1 MPLIPSSVSSE
12 QQQQKRVATYNTKTD
27 MSYAMNELTNL
38 IVNHES
44 ILMKPVPISHNN
56 LMGESSSSSNNAE
69 QLFDNEIY
77 FRVCIYN
84 DIKSILTINRVTISF

>member
-12 QQQQKRVATYNTKTD
+12 QQQQKRVVTYNTKTD
-27 MSYAMNELTNL
+27 MSYAMKELTNL
-38 IVNHES
+38 IVYHES
-44 ILMKPVPISHNN
+44 ILMKPVSISHNN
-56 LMGESSSSSNNAE
+56 LMGESSNSITNTE

-84 DIKSILTINRVTISF
+84 MITILTINRVAIS